1 VQSYGTLR
9 NGGGIG
15 NDGKLTLTDTVSA
28 DNAADAFLG
37 GGTYNSNNGPI
48 ALINRVVRGNLPS
61 GVTKRAGWSQTFDCL
76 VILVTRLCFT
86 LAKIGT

>member
-1 VQSYGTLR
+1 MQSYGTLR

-15 NDGKLTLTDTVSA
+15 NDGKLTLAVSVSA

-37 GGTYNSNNGPI
+37 GGTNNSNNGPL

-61 GVTKRAGWSQTFDCL
+61 GVTKRASWTQIIDR
-76 VILVTRLCFT
+76 LVTLLCFT
-86 LAKIGT
+86 IAKIGT

>member
-37 GGTYNSNNGPI
+37 GGNSNNSPL
-48 ALINRVVRGNLPS
+48 ALINWVVRGNLPS
-61 GVTKRAGWSQTFDCL
+61 GVTKRASWSQIIDR
-76 VILVTRLCFT
+76 LVTRLCFT
-86 LAKIGT
+86 IAKIGT